1 MPIVIVKML
10 HKESTTRAQKEQ
22 VIAGITKLMTDVL
35 GKKPESTNIVIEE
48 VAPENWGAA
57 GRSIAARD
65 EAAAQGR

>member
-22 VIAGITKLMTDVL
+22 VIAGITRLMTEVL
-35 GKKPESTNIVIEE
+35 GKKPESTSVVIEE
-48 VAPENWGAA
+48 VAPENWGSA

-65 EAAAQGR
+65 EAAGR